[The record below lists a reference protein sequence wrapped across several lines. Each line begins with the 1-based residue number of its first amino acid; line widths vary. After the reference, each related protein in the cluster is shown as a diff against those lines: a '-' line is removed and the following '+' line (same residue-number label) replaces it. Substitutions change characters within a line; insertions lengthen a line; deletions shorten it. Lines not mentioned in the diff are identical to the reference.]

1 MGNVVMVVLTE
12 TQRSVL
18 KALVELYEEANRSRM
33 IKSKEVA
40 RLLDK
45 DEGTVRNVI
54 MMLKNMGLVESRTG
68 PAGGYVPTLKAY
80 EVLGTITTYTTIG
93 YGYVIVETK
102 EGEKKYSAI
111 HMEILNIFAL
121 EKPKAVTRIGGD
133 LSQLYPG
140 MRVRVESGPKGKL
153 IVEGVISKV
162 NPQGSEILID
172 IDKLVIIP
180 DEIVGRIASRNL
192 YMLDSEITVREAAR
206 RLHARGIR
214 GAPVADKDGRVIG
227 FLTTTDIAMII
238 GSGGD
243 LNAPI
248 KQYMRRSVFTIN
260 ERETIVEAM
269 KLMDVYGIGR
279 LLVVDN
285 AGNPV
290 GIITRTDILRFILS
304 L

>member
-1 MGNVVMVVLTE
+1 MVVLTE
-12 TQRSVL
+12 TQRAVL
-18 KALVELYEEANRSRM
+18 KALVKLYEESERSRM

-40 RLLDK
+40 RILNK

-80 EVLGTITTYTTIG
+80 EVLGALTTYTTIG
-93 YGYVIVETK
+93 YGYVTVYTT
-102 EGEKKYSAI
+102 EGEKKLSAI
-111 HMEILNIFAL
+111 HMEILNLFTP
-121 EKPKAVTRIGGD
+121 EKPKAVTRVGGD
-133 LSQLYPG
+133 LSNLLPG
-140 MRVRVESGPKGKL
+140 QRVRVESGPRGKL
-153 IVEGVISKV
+153 IVEGIITKV

-180 DEIVGRIASRNL
+180 DEIVGKIASRNL
-192 YMLDSEITVREAAR
+192 YMLRSDMTVREAAKQ
-206 RLHARGIR
+206 LHARGIR
-214 GAPVADKDGRVIG
+214 GAPVADKDGRVAG

-238 GSGGD
+238 GNGGD

-248 KQYMRRSVFTIN
+248 RKYMRRSVFTIN
-260 ERETIVEAM
+260 ERETIIEAM

-290 GIITRTDILRFILS
+290 GIVTRTDILRFILS